1 MRTVGI
7 IQARM
12 NSTRL
17 PGKVLYE
24 LAGLPMI
31 AFMITR
37 VRRVSD
43 IDEVV
48 LATGDGAENDG
59 LDAIGTRLGVQVF
72 RGSEDDVL
80 SRYLGAAKASEAD
93 VVVRLTGDC
102 PLADPGVIST
112 VINHRSE
119 HSLDY
124 CCNVKPPSWP
134 DGLDVSVFTF
144 ETLALAAQEAR
155 LRSER
160 EHVVPWMWKES
171 SLENGERLHAG
182 NVSAPHDMSA
192 ARWTVDDARDY
203 IMLRTLADTMG
214 NDRLLDAGW
223 SEIMDCIA
231 AQPEIAELNAGI
243 ERDEGLTRSRA
254 ADQAERK

>member
-12 NSTRL
+12 NSMRL

-24 LAGLPMI
+24 LSGLPMI
-31 AFMITR
+31 AFMIAR
-37 VRRVSD
+37 VRRASE

-59 LDAIGTRLGVQVF
+59 LDAIGRKLGVQVY
-72 RGSEDDVL
+72 RGSENDVL

-93 VVVRLTGDC
+93 IVVRLTGDC
-102 PLADPGVIST
+102 PLADPGVISM

-119 HSLDY
+119 HALDY

-144 ETLALAAQEAR
+144 ETLALAAKEAR

-171 SLENGERLHAG
+171 SLEKGERLQVG
-182 NVSAPHDMSA
+182 NVTAPHDMSS
-192 ARWTVDDARDY
+192 ARWTVDDSRDY
-203 IMLRTLADTMG
+203 IMLRTLAETMG
-214 NDRLLDAGW
+214 NERLLDAGW
-223 SEIMDCIA
+223 LEIMDCIGA
-231 AQPEIAELNAGI
+231 HPEIAKLNAGI
-243 ERDEGLTRSRA
+243 ERDEGLRQSRA
-254 ADQAERK
+254 AD